1 MIKNCKTCR
10 GAGFKNYGKNMVSC
24 ERYIPSLEEEKREK
38 DIRLSLI
45 SEVINESDIPEEI
58 R

>member
-1 MIKNCKTCR
+1 MIDGQDVRTM
-10 GAGFKNYGKNMVSC
+10 AKNMGSLSS
-24 ERYIPSLEEEKREK
+24 YIPSLEEEKREK